1 MDWFWQKKP
10 VDLIKQCVADWEAI
24 RPEPTDV
31 WQQIKDHMDEVLHAA
46 PGWCAPSEP
55 DYSLTDILNAN
66 GKVAVR
72 MKSLDALKMES
83 LWE

>member
-31 WQQIKDHMDEVLHAA
+31 WQQIADHMGEVLYAA

-55 DYSLTDILNAN
+55 ILNAN

>member
-10 VDLIKQCVADWEAI
+10 VDLIEQCVADWEAI

-31 WQQIKDHMDEVLHAA
+31 WQQIADHMDEVLHAT

-55 DYSLTDILNAN
+55 DYSILNAN
-66 GKVAVR
+66 GKPVF
-72 MKSLDALKMES
+72 SIDALKMET
-83 LWE
+83 LWD